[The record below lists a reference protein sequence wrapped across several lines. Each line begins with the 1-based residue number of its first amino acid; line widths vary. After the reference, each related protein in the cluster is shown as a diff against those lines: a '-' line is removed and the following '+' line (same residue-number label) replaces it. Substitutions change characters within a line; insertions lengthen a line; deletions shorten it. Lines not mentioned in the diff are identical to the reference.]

1 MLLNNLLKKYE
12 VFFDRTNSF
21 ELHTI
26 MDEIW
31 YNIDDILDDK
41 NTIKDLKIYIMV
53 AHKYCKQ
60 IEELFLKQFAKE

>member
-1 MLLNNLLKKYE
+1 
-12 VFFDRTNSF
+12 
-21 ELHTI
+21 